1 MKSFRGEEVGEV
13 GALYPE
19 LNVYYA
25 ANRYAGLELI
35 VKQPRKED
43 SGRLRVAWKD
53 ASEKS
58 MIQYRRRYVPPSL
71 YDPKFRCSLPLYHG
85 AVPGWLPTVMM
96 VDGKDVDGKGYNG
109 KIVGFGDIVFQF
121 GHDLKQYQIGDE
133 EIGASGNLCIL
144 DKHQGLGIG
153 TWYGEISSF
162 IAASFGANWMIGMV
176 QRDGGFLNSRLN
188 QGFVKVGTRGNY
200 TIIKKR
206 LISSGELAP
215 SERVVNKP

>member
-1 MKSFRGEEVGEV
+1 M

-25 ANRYAGLELI
+25 VNRYANLELI

-58 MIQYRRRYVPPSL
+58 MVQYRRRYVSPNL

-85 AVPGWLPTVMM
+85 AVPGWLPTIMTADDKIVDNKM
-96 VDGKDVDGKGYNG
+96 VGG
-109 KIVGFGDIVFQF
+109 KIVGFGDIMFQF
-121 GHDLKQYQIGDE
+121 GRDLKQYQIGDE
-133 EIGASGNLCIL
+133 EIAASGNLCIL
-144 DKHQGLGIG
+144 DKYQGLGIG

-176 QRDGGFLNSRLN
+176 QREGGFLNSRLN
-188 QGFVKVGTRGNY
+188 QGFVKVGNVGKY
-200 TIIKKR
+200 TTIKKR
-206 LISSGELAP
+206 LIVPEKLIS
-215 SERVVNKP
+215 SERLIKTEPT